1 MDDAQTRIAAAI
13 DATLAPLDRLTGL
26 GPVNGAQLAAVVRGF
41 RQALMVVVAGDPGE
55 AETPRVES
63 VEDEAAASLVAG
75 ESEPQFA
82 AEAPADEPLPESAAA
97 DVEEPTFFDPDAAP
111 V

>member
-26 GPVNGAQLAAVVRGF
+26 GPVNGAQLAAVVHGF

-55 AETPRVES
+55 QPDAETSRDES
-63 VEDEAAASLVAG
+63 VEDEAAASLVPG
-75 ESEPQFA
+75 NSEPQFA
-82 AEAPADEPLPESAAA
+82 AEAPA

-111 V
+111 I